1 MALFRIRFI
10 TERGFIP
17 WAIRRATFSEFSH
30 AEIVSEDQRSYIG
43 AHAGGGVLIRSL
55 DYCKPSLERRY
66 AIPCTDAQLAKIMA
80 WARSKVGTPYDFED
94 IVGLLFHH
102 NLSTKGR
109 MICSMFVYLAALQGG
124 IEMLNVL
131 PQYANLV
138 TPDTLHLSPLLIGK
152 SYYSRGG

>member
-1 MALFRIRFI
+1 M
-10 TERGFIP
+10 
-17 WAIRRATFSEFSH
+17 
-30 AEIVSEDQRSYIG
+30 
-43 AHAGGGVLIRSL
+43 
-55 DYCKPSLERRY
+55 
-66 AIPCTDAQLAKIMA
+66 AKIMA

-138 TPDTLHLSPLLIGK
+138 TPDPLHLSPLLIGK
-152 SYYSRGG
+152 SYYSKGG